1 MFWGLFFNDVFYFHF
16 IIRKNTKKVRGKLTL
31 FFFKKKKG
39 LSRKATKRRNA
50 NCYEQTTGPPHL
62 PTSTPTGSKGV
73 LITTKSKEQ
82 ENKTHIV
89 LIVFTYTKNIKTGQ
103 SECTV

>member
-1 MFWGLFFNDVFYFHF
+1 M
-16 IIRKNTKKVRGKLTL
+16 
-31 FFFKKKKG
+31 
-39 LSRKATKRRNA
+39 
-50 NCYEQTTGPPHL
+50 QTAMNRPQDPRTSPPPH
-62 PTSTPTGSKGV
+62 TGSKGV

>member
-1 MFWGLFFNDVFYFHF
+1 MNRPQDPYPH
-16 IIRKNTKKVRGKLTL
+16 
-31 FFFKKKKG
+31 
-39 LSRKATKRRNA
+39 
-50 NCYEQTTGPPHL
+50 PPPSTRH
-62 PTSTPTGSKGV
+62 PTDSKGV
-73 LITTKSKEQ
+73 LVTTKSKEQ